1 MARRILLVD
10 DELPLL
16 SLLRKFLERQG
27 YSVEICDNGQDALA
41 TCSAS
46 PAGFDIVILDL
57 KLPDLPG
64 EEVLARL
71 LKISPTV
78 RVLVSSGSVW
88 TDACVP
94 EGDRGRTGAI
104 LKPFMPAALVEAIE
118 ALLA

>member
-16 SLLRKFLERQG
+16 SLLKKFLERQG
-27 YSVEICDNGQDALA
+27 YEVAACGNGQDALA
-41 TCSAS
+41 MCSAS

-71 LKISPTV
+71 LEISPTV
-78 RVLVSSGSVW
+78 RVLVSSGNVW
-88 TDACVP
+88 TNAGVP
-94 EGDRGRTGAI
+94 AGDRARTGAI

-118 ALLA
+118 ALSA